1 MKYFKTYATLCIV
14 GSLAF
19 AHIGNAHAQQ
29 AKTLYSL
36 KAVEANPIPKEEHF
50 LLWRDVALKQ
60 CTEAKTRYNLTAEEC
75 LVVIGQRAD
84 ACASKLSSSVP
95 PVVNTTAAAR
105 DIGRKYLHCATPYYF
120 CKGVEVK
127 TEEEARAKCK

>member
-1 MKYFKTYATLCIV
+1 MKYLKTYAILCIV
-14 GSLAF
+14 GAMSLV
-19 AHIGNAHAQQ
+19 HDNDVQAQQ

-36 KAVEANPIPKEEHF
+36 KAVEANPIPKDEHF

-60 CTEAKTRYNLTAEEC
+60 CTEAKTRYNLTTEEC
-75 LVVIGQRAD
+75 LAVIGQRAD
-84 ACASKLSSSVP
+84 ACASKLSSSTP

-127 TEEEARAKCK
+127 TEEEARAKCQ

>member
-14 GSLAF
+14 GSMSLVYS
-19 AHIGNAHAQQ
+19 NDVQAQQ

-36 KAVEANPIPKEEHF
+36 KTVEANPIPKEEHF

-60 CTEAKTRYNLTAEEC
+60 CTDAKTRFNITKEEC

-84 ACASKLSSSVP
+84 ACASKLSSSSP
-95 PVVNTTAAAR
+95 QVVNTTAAAR
-105 DIGRKYLHCATPYYF
+105 DIGRKYLNCATPYYF